1 MERLKVTENHVK
13 AANRQ
18 FYDAVADQYG
28 EIDGRR
34 SSTLETWLR
43 MNLTVIRKRAPGGSL
58 LDIGTGSGLV
68 TRCAR
73 GLFVLR
79 VGIDLSS
86 RILVANR
93 NAFDFGVTADV
104 GGLPFAD
111 KSFDVITC
119 FAVLHHLYAFE
130 GLVSEVARVLKTG
143 GVFYSDHDLDV
154 SFSRRFRALL
164 LLYRRFHNAES
175 KYRKAS
181 EEITQELYNLTE
193 WQENG
198 IDSLDLIRSFQRA
211 GFSVETKFHWFGL
224 TPALDRVLGTTTL
237 WRGWAPLLSIVAIG
251 GKA

>member
-1 MERLKVTENHVK
+1 MIPGEVTEQLVK

-18 FYDAVADQYG
+18 FYDAVADHYE

-34 SSTLETWLR
+34 SPALETWLR
-43 MNLTVIRKRAPGGSL
+43 KNLSAIRKRAPGGSL

-68 TRCAR
+68 TRCAG

-79 VGIDLSS
+79 IGIDLSS
-86 RILVANR
+86 RILIANR
-93 NAFDFGVTADV
+93 TAFDFGVTGDV
-104 GGLPFAD
+104 GSLPFAD

-130 GLVSEVARVLKTG
+130 DLVSEVARVLKPG

-154 SFSRRFRALL
+154 AFSRRFRPLL
-164 LLYRRFHNAES
+164 QLYRRFHNAES

-198 IDSLDLIRSFQRA
+198 IDSLGLIRSFQRA
-211 GFSVETKFHWFGL
+211 GFWVETKFHWFGL
-224 TPALDRVLGTTTL
+224 THALDKVLGTMPL
-237 WRGWAPLLSIVAIG
+237 GRGWAPLLSIVAIG